1 MTIDLN
7 FLVFIITLLTAMGA
21 AFGFFTKLLVGIKND
36 GAQTKEMV
44 AGLKSEIRNTKEFHN
59 CEFDRVDKRL
69 DDLTEKL
76 NGHEGRIVR
85 LESK

>member
-7 FLVFIITLLTAMGA
+7 FLMFLIGLLTLMGA
-21 AFGFFTKLLVGIKND
+21 AFGFFTKLLVGIKTD

-44 AGLKSEIRNTKEFHN
+44 AGLQSDIRNTKEFHN
-59 CEFDRVDKRL
+59 CEFDRVNKRL
-69 DDLTEKL
+69 EDMSNEL
-76 NGHEGRIVR
+76 NNHESRIVR